1 MESRADTLAT
11 YFPGEVSCPL
21 KGREQ
26 QRWGRPKFDGVQSCL
41 AWSPR
46 AFVVRHS
53 FGICMMSYAEF
64 FLQSL
69 FYPVLDFLKFIPR
82 THLDNHTGVE
92 RGIMLTHLPKMYG
105 VKSITPSKSDTA
117 PMTESVPISSG
128 LPSMSVL
135 MVPPISVRS
144 R

>member
-1 MESRADTLAT
+1 
-11 YFPGEVSCPL
+11 
-21 KGREQ
+21 
-26 QRWGRPKFDGVQSCL
+26 
-41 AWSPR
+41 
-46 AFVVRHS
+46 
-53 FGICMMSYAEF
+53 MSYAEL

-117 PMTESVPISSG
+117 PMTESVPISTCSG
-128 LPSMSVL
+128 SMIPDTNVGGKIATINEVSDDQKATFFF
-135 MVPPISVRS
+135 S
-144 R
+144 